1 MPRSS
6 ADRRVET
13 DLIAS
18 RIASISARAEDVFA
32 NWDKAASWLES
43 QNPSL
48 DGRTPLEAAINNAG
62 YQEVE
67 DILTRIE
74 HGVLG

>member
-1 MPRSS
+1 MARFTTNSQ
-6 ADRRVET
+6 ATT

-18 RIASISARAEDVFA
+18 RMASISARAEDVFA
-32 NWDKAASWLES
+32 NRDKAVFWLES

-48 DGRTPLEAAINNAG
+48 DGRTPLEAAVNDAG
-62 YQEVE
+62 DGEVE

>member
-1 MPRSS
+1 MPRFR
-6 ADRRVET
+6 ANRQAGT

-32 NWDKAASWLES
+32 NRDKAAFWLES

-48 DGRTPLEAAINNAG
+48 DGRTPLEAAINDIG